1 MSYQNHAIFDNA
13 PPLLGYENEPFYD
26 RGSGI
31 PQMNANNLTI
41 NDMFKSGFLL
51 TSANRHD
58 FKNMAPVALQ
68 GIQSNSEL
76 SALFFSDENIK
87 RLQRQ
92 IKAEVFRRTK
102 GVFRLDVDQEQRE
115 MFIAMRAVYLE
126 QARFIPGEIVRQ
138 VKRLNL
144 KVISEITP
152 GIISGIKQE
161 YGYLKE
167 INKPLSPIARP
178 INANNRGRKVLPS
191 VCTTFGS

>member
-26 RGSGI
+26 RGQGI

-41 NDMFKSGFLL
+41 NDMFKTGFLL

-58 FKNMAPVALQ
+58 FKNMAPTALQ
-68 GIQSNSEL
+68 GIQSGSEL
-76 SALFFSDENIK
+76 SKLFFSDENMK
-87 RLQRQ
+87 RLQRG

-115 MFIAMRAVYLE
+115 LFIAMRALYLE
-126 QARFIPGEIVRQ
+126 EARFIPGEIVRQ

-144 KVISEITP
+144 KLITQVVP
-152 GIISGIKQE
+152 GIISAARQE

-167 INKPLSPIARP
+167 INSNPRP
-178 INANNRGRKVLPS
+178 IDRPLCASNRGRKILSS
-191 VCTTFGS
+191 VCTTFGA